1 MNLIVNYYSIL
12 VTKTI
17 YLHASK
23 IDYLRSNS
31 IDYKPNN
38 DAAALL
44 STISLF

>member
-1 MNLIVNYYSIL
+1 MNLIVNCYSMLI
-12 VTKTI
+12 TKTI
-17 YLHASK
+17 YLYASK

-31 IDYKPNN
+31 IDYEPNN